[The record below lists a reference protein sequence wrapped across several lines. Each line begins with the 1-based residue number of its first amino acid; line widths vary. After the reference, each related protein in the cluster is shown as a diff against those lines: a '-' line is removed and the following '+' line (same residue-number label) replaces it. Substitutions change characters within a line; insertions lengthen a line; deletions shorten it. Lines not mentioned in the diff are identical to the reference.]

1 MERKM
6 SGMFRG
12 HPTREESGFQLPGT
26 GRDFQDFHFLPGHP
40 QLSERVRKRLYYG
53 WDEDCAMENLSSP
66 VADIAVEL
74 LQKAAPSPIRR
85 LQKKYAAHVSREACI
100 SPCSMMLALVY
111 IERLRY
117 RNPEYLQQISSSD
130 LFLISMMVASKYLY
144 DEGEE
149 EEVFNDEWGAAGRL
163 DVQTVNALEMNF
175 LRAIDW
181 SLYTAPREFFE
192 VLRWLEGR
200 VAEQQGIKRG
210 WFTYTDMCVLLEHGL
225 WQKVFSD
232 FCQQVTKLACILGL
246 MYLTGVATLFASVT
260 VLHKVTWEIN
270 GTDLLTP
277 TSERSAD
284 GTAQLPLLMPDPVP
298 SEEMIIPPSAVPQ
311 WSVEDESLEKRSGV
325 TATAL
330 YLWGSVLTALTYS
343 DTGGI
348 NGEETRPPDR
358 LCPHCSKH
366 TSSTWRQTGGRQNHT
381 QCASDQQTL
390 CAFPQLA
397 YYGLPDAL
405 NCQSCLNAPTERHRY
420 PFLSHSPLPETDLSG
435 PFELHRYSSCA
446 AADFARLKTFIVP
459 G

>member
-1 MERKM
+1 MERRM
-6 SGMFRG
+6 SWVFRG
-12 HPTREESGFQLPGT
+12 LHPQEEEDGGSWPGPGFHSFP
-26 GRDFQDFHFLPGHP
+26 FLPGHP

-53 WDEDCAMENLSSP
+53 WEGDCPMENLSSP

-111 IERLRY
+111 IERLRHK
-117 RNPEYLQQISSSD
+117 NPEYLQQISSSD

-175 LRAIDW
+175 LSAIDW
-181 SLYTAPREFFE
+181 SLYTHPREFFE

-200 VAEQQGIKRG
+200 VAEQQGMKRG
-210 WFTYTDMCVLLEHGL
+210 WLTYTDLCVLLEQGL

-232 FCQQVTKLACILGL
+232 FCQQVTRLACILGL
-246 MYLTGVATLFASVT
+246 VYLTGVATLIASIT
-260 VLHKVTWEIN
+260 VLHKATGEIN
-270 GTDLLTP
+270 GTSL
-277 TSERSAD
+277 
-284 GTAQLPLLMPDPVP
+284 VP
-298 SEEMIIPPSAVPQ
+298 SVTEQSPDGVFVPLSMPATTLSEEPLNPATSATPC
-311 WSVEDESLEKRSGV
+311 SLEDETLERRSGV

-343 DTGGI
+343 NEGDLD
-348 NGEETRPPDR
+348 GEEFRPPDR
-358 LCPHCSKH
+358 LCPSCSKQR
-366 TSSTWRQTGGRQNHT
+366 SSTWPQTSSQHNHT
-381 QCASDQQTL
+381 KYNSNQNIR
-390 CAFPQLA
+390 AFPGLD
-397 YYGLPDAL
+397 YYSFPHTILCTRCP
-405 NCQSCLNAPTERHRY
+405 NACTVTHRGSVH
-420 PFLSHSPLPETDLSG
+420 PNDLSG
-435 PFELHRYSSCA
+435 PLELKQLRCA
-446 AADFARLKTFIVP
+446 ASDFARLKTFIVP